1 MWIMSF
7 MPEINIITQG
17 SASDGVYFLASGFMN
32 VYISSGSFL
41 NTLQNEIAAGNIF
54 GELGVMCKTE
64 RSATV

>member
-1 MWIMSF
+1 MKIMSF
-7 MPEINIITQG
+7 MPEITIINQG
-17 SASDGVYFLASGFMN
+17 YQSDGVYFLASGFLE

-41 NTLQNEIAAGNIF
+41 NTLSNEISAGTLF